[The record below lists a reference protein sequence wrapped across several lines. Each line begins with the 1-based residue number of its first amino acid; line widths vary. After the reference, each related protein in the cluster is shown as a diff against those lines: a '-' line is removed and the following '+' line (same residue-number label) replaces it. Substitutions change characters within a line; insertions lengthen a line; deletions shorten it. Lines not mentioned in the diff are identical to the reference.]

1 MNIASKNTMFSSAL
15 QAVGELN
22 NNVSIEKYEPLL
34 YQTAISFGFN
44 DNELNDLVQQVCSHG
59 SRSYTHQR
67 NFFSLRIWLTK
78 LLVHKCIFKIS
89 SELFSQGNSSKTLGH
104 YYGYGDSHKLNQK
117 HMPLSF
123 RAVFIL
129 KNIVGFDE
137 NEIAEIL
144 NTTPLS
150 VKQRLN
156 KARAYVNNH

>member
-1 MNIASKNTMFSSAL
+1 MEA
-15 QAVGELN
+15 E
-22 NNVSIEKYEPLL
+22 
-34 YQTAISFGFN
+34 AIPPAK
-44 DNELNDLVQQVCSHG
+44 
-59 SRSYTHQR
+59 
-67 NFFSLRIWLTK
+67 FFSLRIWLTK